1 MKKFIPA
8 ALLVAVLCSA
18 QLFAIVYANHSCIIY
33 DACPPDGES
42 IKSGNSLINTLIIDG
57 AGYFLKSNSNYIML
71 LNGVEVSELYGA
83 DTPQWQTAFYGAWE
97 NMEKASATYEALIS
111 TARETPYNPAV
122 LEKLTTFDF
131 KTFVKAK
138 KLNTAIFS
146 RIEGFLKKGNV
157 TGVYVLL
164 KSDMDNIL
172 LRLKSLKAVI
182 DAGGTPGISQLLELN
197 QVYCYSMLTGQY
209 LSQVFKA
216 I

>member
-1 MKKFIPA
+1 MPFRTPA
-8 ALLVAVLCSA
+8 I
-18 QLFAIVYANHSCIIY
+18 F
-33 DACPPDGES
+33 G
-42 IKSGNSLINTLIIDG
+42 KR
-57 AGYFLKSNSNYIML
+57 
-71 LNGVEVSELYGA
+71 
-83 DTPQWQTAFYGAWE
+83 E